1 MFFHS
6 QAIFFYKKI
15 FLLFD
20 ILENSDKYKRIAVA
34 FNELL
39 VEILLK
45 I

>member
-6 QAIFFYKKI
+6 QAIFFYKKF